1 METRPANRKAIAWLA
16 LVFALGIA
24 LGVLGTYV
32 VTTRV
37 FAHGPDENNPAAQR
51 AQNRATMAREVDL
64 TTDQQKQVDA
74 ILDSVLAR
82 YNAIHQTVQ
91 PQYDQARQ
99 DGRAQIR
106 QLLTPEQQPKFDDFL
121 KRMDDER
128 KAREAASGG
137 H

>member
-16 LVFALGIA
+16 LVFALGVA